1 MSTPTVR
8 EQFLVISALG
18 ANPMELTNV
27 LCRASHENRCA
38 VVTSRLTRHGECSAL
53 VLQISGSW
61 DALARLEAVVTRL
74 ESGELTLSESLRTF
88 EEGISLSRQCAERL
102 DQAEARIEL
111 LIRSADGEF
120 ATERFSLVGDRP

>member
-53 VLQISGSW
+53 VLEVSGSW
-61 DALARLEAVVTRL
+61 DALARLEAGLPSLAKKYAFTVNVV
-74 ESGELTLSESLRTF
+74 
-88 EEGISLSRQCAERL
+88 
-102 DQAEARIEL
+102 
-111 LIRSADGEF
+111 RSA
-120 ATERFSLVGDRP
+120 AWKTARRPCLMWLTSAPPTARTSSMNCASSSSTTMSSWKT